1 MKYLLII
8 SLMFP
13 GFIYSQSW
21 NDFKKAAKKVNAELN
36 SKSKNGNIFSKN
48 APQCLLRYG
57 RQRRAPGRRVIAEAI
72 DSTMGA

>member
-1 MKYLLII
+1 MLTWGCQGGGVLL
-8 SLMFP
+8 
-13 GFIYSQSW
+13 SW
-21 NDFKKAAKKVNAELN
+21 KWQV
-36 SKSKNGNIFSKN
+36 KNGNIFSKN